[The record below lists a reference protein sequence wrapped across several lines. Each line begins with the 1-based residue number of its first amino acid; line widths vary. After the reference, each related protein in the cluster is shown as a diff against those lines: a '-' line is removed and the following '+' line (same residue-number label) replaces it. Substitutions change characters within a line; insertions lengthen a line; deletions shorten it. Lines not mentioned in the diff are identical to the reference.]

1 METSPARARI
11 SFAHVPSVCVTEQG
25 NVKEAAF
32 HEQHASAGEHRASA
46 GNVIHCAVPNSCG
59 PIAQWQSG
67 RLITVWSQVR
77 TLLGPPFADS
87 ITTDE
92 RDTGGA
98 RLLGLPR
105 RRALGRYKPCSF
117 TTAPKSTSP
126 PAMAAMAPFISAAR
140 SSFRWAARMAATAA
154 VGAVSTWKWTL
165 A

>member
-1 METSPARARI
+1 MARSPARARI
-11 SFAHVPSVCVTEQG
+11 SFAHVPSVCVTERG

-32 HEQHASAGEHRASA
+32 HEQRTSAGEHRASA

-98 RLLGLPR
+98 RPLGPPPPPAVR
-105 RRALGRYKPCSF
+105 RGKPCRF
-117 TTAPKSTSP
+117 
-126 PAMAAMAPFISAAR
+126 
-140 SSFRWAARMAATAA
+140 
-154 VGAVSTWKWTL
+154 
-165 A
+165 

>member
-1 METSPARARI
+1 METSPRRGRIFFARA
-11 SFAHVPSVCVTEQG
+11 PSVCATERA

-32 HEQHASAGEHRASA
+32 HEQRTAEGEQRAAAGH
-46 GNVIHCAVPNSCG
+46 VIHYAVPDSCG

-77 TLLGPPFADS
+77 TLLGPPFAES

-98 RLLGLPR
+98 RLLRLPR
-105 RRALGRYKPCSF
+105 RRVSGRYKPCSF
-117 TTAPKSTSP
+117 TTAPKSTSS